1 MNVLDNGH
9 ITFRKSQKQDLV
21 LLRLFLP
28 FLQGCSTHILTTA
41 TPHQTLYQ
49 RKGTTNS
56 VSTFISIRLGSSVQ
70 PHQNNF
76 REQNANNLK
85 HGTSYRNETLFP
97 EVSESSYKQG
107 TSFIFDHSDIVTQEA
122 TAEHL
127 NFQRTLAQPHTKPM
141 DGENRKQHTKPRMD
155 SEDQSRAEVD
165 VHPDGDEKD
174 RCEAEE
180 DDSVDDDGHGAGVRV
195 AKLDDPA
202 LAWDLEE
209 EARRQKDEQHQRD
222 EHAGPVLH
230 FLSSLFS
237 DTRMLTACLCSFLAS

>member
-1 MNVLDNGH
+1 MYWTMVISHSENP
-9 ITFRKSQKQDLV
+9 KSRTWFCFVSFFLSCKAAALTSS
-21 LLRLFLP
+21 LPRLHTKLSIKEKEP
-28 FLQGCSTHILTTA
+28 
-41 TPHQTLYQ
+41 QTLCRPSFQ
-49 RKGTTNS
+49 S
-56 VSTFISIRLGSSVQ
+56 DFGSSVQ

-85 HGTSYRNETLFP
+85 HGTSYRNQTLFP

-122 TAEHL
+122 TEEHL

-180 DDSVDDDGHGAGVRV
+180 DDGVDDDGHGAGVRV
-195 AKLDDPA
+195 AKLDGPA

-209 EARRQKDEQHQRD
+209 EARRQQDEQHQRD